1 MRQTFKDLT
10 RTLGALMLALFM
22 VAGLAA
28 CTTDTADEPEEDEV
42 AETTDT
48 TATTTEDDDD
58 LGLDATMAIDDVS
71 TGTELAEDGSIELAN
86 NEDDFNPGDT
96 VYVAMEVG
104 DATAGSTVEL
114 VWYGPDGM
122 EASSSSK
129 TVEDDMHYL
138 NFEVDT
144 SGWPAGEYRGE
155 VWYDNELVNEF
166 EINLGD
172 DDGEADD
179 AEDEADAA

>member
-1 MRQTFKDLT
+1 MRQNFKDLT
-10 RTLGALMLALFM
+10 RILGALMLALFM

-28 CTTDTADEPEEDEV
+28 CTTDTADAPEEDE
-42 AETTDT
+42 AIGTTD
-48 TATTTEDDDD
+48 ATDATEDDDLIGDD
-58 LGLDATMAIDDVS
+58 LEATLAIDDVS
-71 TGTELAEDGSIELAN
+71 TGTELSEDGSIDTFN
-86 NEDDFNPGDT
+86 NEDDFSPGDT

-104 DATAGSTVEL
+104 DATAGSNVEL

-122 EASSSSK
+122 EAASSSK
-129 TVEDDMHYL
+129 TIEDDMHYL

-144 SGWPAGEYRGE
+144 AGWPAGEYRGE

-172 DDGEADD
+172 DDGVDADD
-179 AEDEADAA
+179 DDAV

>member
-1 MRQTFKDLT
+1 MRQNFKDLT
-10 RTLGALMLALFM
+10 RILGALVLALFM

-28 CTTDTADEPEEDEV
+28 CTTDTADEPEEEV
-42 AETTDT
+42 VTET
-48 TATTTEDDDD
+48 AEDDEGLIGDD
-58 LGLDATMAIDDVS
+58 LEATLAIDDVS
-71 TGTELAEDGSIELAN
+71 TGTTLAEDGSIEFGT
-86 NEDDFNPGDT
+86 NEDDFSPGDT

-122 EASSSSK
+122 EAASSNK

-144 SGWPAGEYRGE
+144 TGWPTGEYRGE

-172 DDGEADD
+172 DDDADADD
-179 AEDEADAA
+179 DAV

>member
-1 MRQTFKDLT
+1 MRQNFKDLT
-10 RTLGALMLALFM
+10 RILGALMLALFM

-28 CTTDTADEPEEDEV
+28 CTTDTADAPEEDE
-42 AETTDT
+42 AIGTTDT
-48 TATTTEDDDD
+48 TATTEDDDD
-58 LGLDATMAIDDVS
+58 MGLDATMAIDDVS
-71 TGTELAEDGSIELAN
+71 TGTTLADDGSIEFGT
-86 NEDDFNPGDT
+86 NEDDFSPGDT

-104 DATAGSTVEL
+104 DATAGSNVEL

-122 EASSSSK
+122 EAASSSK
-129 TVEDDMHYL
+129 TIEDDMHYL

-144 SGWPAGEYRGE
+144 AGWPAGEYRGE

-172 DDGEADD
+172 DDGVDADADD
-179 AEDEADAA
+179 DAV